1 MADAKRDNNY
11 VPTLLAVSNADGVTP
26 VTLYADPTT
35 HRLLVSAT
43 GGVVGPGS
51 STDNAVARFNGTDGG
66 TIQNSGVIID
76 DSNNVT
82 GVASL
87 GTTSARLVKGWFTDL
102 EVTNA
107 IAGSITGNAGTVTT
121 ITGLAPDTATTQ
133 ASQPNITSLGTLTG
147 LEVTNAIAGSIT
159 GNAGTVTTITG
170 LAPDTATTQ
179 ASQPNITSLG
189 TLTGLTMG
197 GNIEMDGN
205 GIISTDKVLPI
216 TIGTGAGDDFTI
228 NTSLFVVEGDT
239 GNVGIGTDTPDTILH
254 VAGAITSRELSADPS
269 DPDEGENVQW
279 QSDGTG
285 SGDDGDIMMKITA
298 GGATKTVTLVD
309 FSLL

>member
-87 GTTSARLVKGWFTDL
+87 GTTSARLVKGWFTD
-102 EVTNA
+102 
-107 IAGSITGNAGTVTT
+107 
-121 ITGLAPDTATTQ
+121 
-133 ASQPNITSLGTLTG
+133 

-298 GGATKTVTLVD
+298 GGATKTITLVD